1 MLNKKKMAGRVPL
14 ENVSEEKK
22 TKWTHAVRTTAPNLR
37 NYQIV
42 KKNEPSGRKITLKI
56 NEWALLKA
64 TACNKI
70 KSTTYPYHV
79 VLVPK
84 QNTKKKGN
92 ESGINYPGELKKNA
106 GFFTGT
112 QNIYSER

>member
-22 TKWTHAVRTTAPNLR
+22 NKMDARGSDDGSVFSKLPDC
-37 NYQIV
+37 
-42 KKNEPSGRKITLKI
+42 KKKKPPGRKITLKI
-56 NEWALLKA
+56 NKWALLKG
-64 TACNKI
+64 TACNKM

-84 QNTKKKGN
+84 TKKKATKVG
-92 ESGINYPGELKKNA
+92 
-106 GFFTGT
+106 
-112 QNIYSER
+112 